1 MSYHLT
7 NHTNTLDAQ
16 SSLMAVI
23 TGAMQTLKPPPRL
36 SVGEWADRERRL
48 SSEASAAAGRWI
60 TSRAEYQR
68 GIMDAISDP
77 TLRDIVV
84 VAGAQVG
91 KTEMLLNVIGF
102 HVHHDPA
109 PILLVQPTLEMAQAF
124 SKDRLAPMLRD
135 TPALK
140 YKVKDPRSRD
150 ANNTT
155 THKVF
160 TGGHIS
166 LVGSNSAAGLAS
178 RPIRIVLCDEVDR
191 YPSSAG
197 SEGSPILLAR
207 KRSATFHNRK
217 MVMVST
223 PTNKGASM
231 IESQYEESDKR
242 QYFVPCEDCGTVQT
256 LKWSQVQWEKDR
268 PETAF
273 YSCEAC
279 GSVWDDPKRN
289 RAVRKGEWVATADDT
304 GIAGFHING
313 LYSPWTMMA
322 DAVRDFLVAKKAPDT
337 LRVFVNTFLAETWED
352 QGETV
357 GDIDFQSREDDWG
370 EHIPDPIVVVTA
382 GIDVQDDRLELEIV
396 GWGRDEESWSLGYKT
411 LYGDPSTPHLWN
423 DLDNILKVAY
433 TTESG
438 RQLGIRAACI
448 DSGGHYTQAVY
459 NFVRPREGRRIFAIK
474 GMGGEQ
480 RPLVSRPTKNNIG
493 KIKLFAVGTFPI
505 KELIFSRLRVQSE
518 GAGYCHFPAGRSDE
532 YYQQLANSEKIVT
545 KYQKGFP
552 RRDFV
557 KTRTRNEALDC
568 RVYAYAALCILSL
581 NINAVADRVVNAPEP
596 ETQPQPQQ
604 PNPLARRP
612 QRQGGFVNSWR

>member
-1 MSYHLT
+1 
-7 NHTNTLDAQ
+7 
-16 SSLMAVI
+16 MA
-23 TGAMQTLKPPPRL
+23 
-36 SVGEWADRERRL
+36 EWADRERRL
-48 SSEASAAAGRWI
+48 SSEASAAAGRWV

-77 TLRDIVV
+77 RLRDIVV
-84 VAGAQVG
+84 MAGAQVG

-102 HVHHDPA
+102 HIHHDPS

-140 YKVKDPRSRD
+140 GSVKDPRSRD

-178 RPIRIVLCDEVDR
+178 RPIRVVLCDEVDR
-191 YPSSAG
+191 YPPSAG

-256 LKWSQVQWEKDR
+256 LKWSNVKWDKDK
-268 PETAF
+268 PETA
-273 YSCEAC
+273 YYACDSC
-279 GSVWDDPKRN
+279 GSVWDDAKRN
-289 RAVRKGEWVATADDT
+289 RSVRKGEWVATADFT
-304 GIAGFHING
+304 GVAGFHING
-313 LYSPWTMMA
+313 LYSPWTTLA
-322 DAVRDFLVAKKAPDT
+322 DAVRDFLIAKKAPDT

-352 QGETV
+352 AGETINN
-357 GDIDFQSREDDWG
+357 IDFREREEEWG
-370 EHIPDPIVVVTA
+370 ERISDDIVVITA
-382 GIDVQDDRLELEIV
+382 GIDVQDDRIELELV
-396 GWGRDEESWSLGYKT
+396 GWMRDEESYSLAYKT

-423 DLDNILKVAY
+423 DLDNILKASY

-438 RQLGIRAACI
+438 RQLGIRAACV

-474 GMGGEQ
+474 GMAGEQ
-480 RPLVSRPTKNNIG
+480 RPLVGRPSKNNIG
-493 KIKLFAVGTFPI
+493 KIKLFTVGTFPI
-505 KELIFSRLRVQSE
+505 KELIFSRLKVQSE

-552 RRDFV
+552 RREFV

-596 ETQPQPQQ
+596 ETEPQPQQ

-612 QRQGGFVNSWR
+612 RQGGFVNSWR

>member
-1 MSYHLT
+1 MNYQLT
-7 NHTNTLDAQ
+7 SHTSTPDAQ
-16 SSLMAVI
+16 AALQAVI
-23 TGAMQTLKPPPRL
+23 AEAMQTLRPPPRL
-36 SVGEWADRERRL
+36 SVAEWADRERRL
-48 SSEASAAAGRWI
+48 SSEASAAAGRWV

-84 VAGAQVG
+84 MAGAQVG

-140 YKVKDPRSRD
+140 GSVKDPRSRD

-178 RPIRIVLCDEVDR
+178 RPIRVVLCDEVDR
-191 YPSSAG
+191 YPASAG

-242 QYFVPCEDCGTVQT
+242 QFYVPCEDCGTVQT
-256 LKWSQVQWEKDR
+256 LKWSNVKWEKDK
-268 PETAF
+268 PETAI
-273 YSCEAC
+273 YACEAC
-279 GSVWDDPKRN
+279 GSVWDDAKRN
-289 RAVRKGEWVATADDT
+289 RSVRKGQWVATADFT
-304 GIAGFHING
+304 GVAGFHING
-313 LYSPWTMMA
+313 LYSPWTTMS
-322 DAVRDFLVAKKAPDT
+322 DAVRDFLVAKKAADT
-337 LRVFVNTFLAETWED
+337 LRVFINTFLAETFED
-352 QGETV
+352 AGETV
-357 GDIDFQSREDDWG
+357 GDIDFQSREADYSHTLPDDV
-370 EHIPDPIVVVTA
+370 VVVTA
-382 GIDVQDDRLELEIV
+382 GVDVQDDRLELEIV
-396 GWGRDEESWSLGYKT
+396 GWGRDEESWSIDYKT

-423 DLDNILKVAY
+423 DLDNILKGSFV
-433 TTESG
+433 TESG

-493 KIKLFAVGTFPI
+493 KIKLFSIGTFPI
-505 KELIFSRLRVQSE
+505 KELIFSRLRIQSE

-545 KYQKGFP
+545 KYHKGFP

-596 ETQPQPQQ
+596 EPTPQPQQ

-612 QRQGGFVNSWR
+612 RQGGFVNNWR

>member
-1 MSYHLT
+1 M
-7 NHTNTLDAQ
+7 N
-16 SSLMAVI
+16 
-23 TGAMQTLKPPPRL
+23 
-36 SVGEWADRERRL
+36 
-48 SSEASAAAGRWI
+48 
-60 TSRAEYQR
+60 
-68 GIMDAISDP
+68 AISDP

-102 HVHHDPA
+102 HIHHDAA

-178 RPIRIVLCDEVDR
+178 RPIRVVLCDEVDR

-370 EHIPDPIVVVTA
+370 ETVPDEIVVVTA

-433 TTESG
+433 STESG

-612 QRQGGFVNSWR
+612 RQGGFVNSWR

>member
-1 MSYHLT
+1 M
-7 NHTNTLDAQ
+7 
-16 SSLMAVI
+16 
-23 TGAMQTLKPPPRL
+23 
-36 SVGEWADRERRL
+36 GEWADRERRL
-48 SSEASAAAGRWI
+48 SSEASAAAGRWV

-68 GIMDAISDP
+68 GIMDAISDQR
-77 TLRDIVV
+77 LRDIVV
-84 VAGAQVG
+84 MAGAQVG

-102 HVHHDPA
+102 HIHHDPS

-135 TPALK
+135 TPALRGS
-140 YKVKDPRSRD
+140 VKDPRSRD

-178 RPIRIVLCDEVDR
+178 RPIRVVLCDEVDR
-191 YPSSAG
+191 YPPSAG

-256 LKWSQVQWEKDR
+256 LKWSNVKWEKDK
-268 PETAF
+268 PETA
-273 YSCEAC
+273 YYACEAC
-279 GSVWDDPKRN
+279 GSVWDDAKRN
-289 RAVRKGEWVATADDT
+289 RSVRKGEWVATADFT
-304 GIAGFHING
+304 GVAGFHING
-313 LYSPWTMMA
+313 LYSPWTMLA
-322 DAVRDFLVAKKAPDT
+322 DAVRDFLIAKKAPDT

-357 GDIDFQSREDDWG
+357 GDIRFEDREEEFG
-370 EHIPDPIVVVTA
+370 ASIPDDIVVITA
-382 GIDVQDDRLELEIV
+382 GIDVQDDRLELELI
-396 GWGRDEESWSLGYKT
+396 GWGRDEESWSLDYKT

-423 DLDNILKVAY
+423 DLDNILKASY

-438 RQLGIRAACI
+438 RQLGIRAACV

-474 GMGGEQ
+474 GMAGEQ
-480 RPLVSRPTKNNIG
+480 RPLVGRPSKNNIG
-493 KIKLFAVGTFPI
+493 KIKLFTVGTFPI
-505 KELIFSRLRVQSE
+505 KELIFSRLKIQSS

-552 RRDFV
+552 RREFV

-596 ETQPQPQQ
+596 DTEPQPQQ

-612 QRQGGFVNSWR
+612 RQGGFVNSWR

>member
-1 MSYHLT
+1 
-7 NHTNTLDAQ
+7 
-16 SSLMAVI
+16 MA
-23 TGAMQTLKPPPRL
+23 
-36 SVGEWADRERRL
+36 EWADRERRL

-102 HVHHDPA
+102 HIHHDAA

-178 RPIRIVLCDEVDR
+178 RPIRVVLCDEVDR

-223 PTNKGASM
+223 PTNKGTSM
-231 IESQYEESDKR
+231 IESQYQESDQR
-242 QYFVPCEDCGTVQT
+242 QFFVPCEDCGTVQT
-256 LKWSQVQWEKDR
+256 LKWANVQWEKNK

-273 YSCEAC
+273 YNCEAC

-289 RAVRKGEWVATADDT
+289 RAVRKGEWVATADFT

-313 LYSPWTMMA
+313 LYSPWTVLA

-370 EHIPDPIVVVTA
+370 ETVSDDIVVVTA
-382 GIDVQDDRLELEIV
+382 GVDVQDDRLELEIV

-612 QRQGGFVNSWR
+612 RQGGFVNSWR

>member
-1 MSYHLT
+1 
-7 NHTNTLDAQ
+7 
-16 SSLMAVI
+16 V
-23 TGAMQTLKPPPRL
+23 
-36 SVGEWADRERRL
+36 
-48 SSEASAAAGRWI
+48 

-77 TLRDIVV
+77 RLRDIVV
-84 VAGAQVG
+84 MAGAQVG

-102 HVHHDPA
+102 HIHHDPS

-140 YKVKDPRSRD
+140 GSVKDPRSRD

-178 RPIRIVLCDEVDR
+178 RPIRVVLCDEVDR
-191 YPSSAG
+191 YPPSAG

-256 LKWSQVQWEKDR
+256 LKWSNVKWDKDK
-268 PETAF
+268 PETA
-273 YSCEAC
+273 YYACDSC
-279 GSVWDDPKRN
+279 GSVWDDAKRN
-289 RAVRKGEWVATADDT
+289 RSVRKGEWVATADFT
-304 GIAGFHING
+304 GVAGFHITG
-313 LYSPWTMMA
+313 LYSPWTMLA
-322 DAVRDFLVAKKAPDT
+322 DAVRDFLIAKKAPDT

-352 QGETV
+352 AGETV
-357 GDIDFQSREDDWG
+357 GDIRFDDREEEFG
-370 EHIPDPIVVVTA
+370 ANIPDDIVVITA
-382 GIDVQDDRLELEIV
+382 GIDVQDDRLELELV
-396 GWGRDEESWSLGYKT
+396 GWGRDEESWSLDYKT

-423 DLDNILKVAY
+423 DLDNILKASY

-438 RQLGIRAACI
+438 RQLGIRAACV

-474 GMGGEQ
+474 GMAGEQ
-480 RPLVSRPTKNNIG
+480 RPLVGRPSKNNIG
-493 KIKLFAVGTFPI
+493 KIKLFTVGTFPI
-505 KELIFSRLRVQSE
+505 KELIFSRLKIQSE

-552 RRDFV
+552 RREFV

-596 ETQPQPQQ
+596 ETEPQPQQ

-612 QRQGGFVNSWR
+612 RQGGFVNSWR

>member
-1 MSYHLT
+1 
-7 NHTNTLDAQ
+7 
-16 SSLMAVI
+16 MA
-23 TGAMQTLKPPPRL
+23 
-36 SVGEWADRERRL
+36 EWADRERRL
-48 SSEASAAAGRWI
+48 SSEASAAAGRWV

-77 TLRDIVV
+77 RLRDIVV
-84 VAGAQVG
+84 MAGAQVG

-102 HVHHDPA
+102 HIHHDPS

-140 YKVKDPRSRD
+140 GSVKDPRSRD

-178 RPIRIVLCDEVDR
+178 RPIRVVLCDEVDR
-191 YPSSAG
+191 YPPSAG

-256 LKWSQVQWEKDR
+256 LKWSNVKWDKDK
-268 PETAF
+268 PETA
-273 YSCEAC
+273 YYACDSC
-279 GSVWDDPKRN
+279 GSVWDDAKRN
-289 RAVRKGEWVATADDT
+289 RSVRKGEWVTTADFT
-304 GIAGFHING
+304 GVAGFHING
-313 LYSPWTMMA
+313 LYSPWTMLA
-322 DAVRDFLVAKKAPDT
+322 DAVRDFLIAKKAPDT

-357 GDIDFQSREDDWG
+357 GDIRFDDREEEFG
-370 EHIPDPIVVVTA
+370 ANIPDDIVVITA
-382 GIDVQDDRLELEIV
+382 GIDVQDDRLELELV
-396 GWGRDEESWSLGYKT
+396 GWGRDEESWSLDYKT

-423 DLDNILKVAY
+423 DLDNILKASY

-438 RQLGIRAACI
+438 RQLGIRAACV

-474 GMGGEQ
+474 GMAGEQ
-480 RPLVSRPTKNNIG
+480 RPLVGRPSKNNIG
-493 KIKLFAVGTFPI
+493 KIKLFTVGTFPI
-505 KELIFSRLRVQSE
+505 KELIFSRLKIQSE

-552 RRDFV
+552 RREFV

-596 ETQPQPQQ
+596 ETEPQPQQ

-612 QRQGGFVNSWR
+612 RQGGFVNSWR

>member
-1 MSYHLT
+1 MNYQLT
-7 NHTNTLDAQ
+7 NHTSTQDAQ
-16 SSLMAVI
+16 SSLTAVI
-23 TGAMQTLKPPPRL
+23 AEAMQTLKPPPRL

-84 VAGAQVG
+84 MAGAQVG

-102 HVHHDPA
+102 HIHHDAA

-191 YPSSAG
+191 FPVSAG

-242 QYFVPCEDCGTVQT
+242 QYYVPCEDCGTVQT
-256 LKWSQVQWEKDR
+256 LKWKQVQWEKDR
-268 PETAF
+268 PETAC
-273 YSCEAC
+273 YVCEAC
-279 GSVWDDPKRN
+279 GSIWDDPKRN
-289 RAVRKGEWVATADDT
+289 RAVRKGEWIATADFT
-304 GIAGFHING
+304 GVAGFHING
-313 LYSPWTMMA
+313 IYSPWTVMA
-322 DAVRDFLVAKKAPDT
+322 DAVRDFLVAKKSADT
-337 LRVFVNTFLAETWED
+337 LRVFVNTFLAETFED
-352 QGETV
+352 KGETV
-357 GDIDFQSREDDWG
+357 GEIDFREREQDWSG
-370 EHIPDPIVVVTA
+370 SIPDDVVVITA
-382 GIDVQDDRLELEIV
+382 GIDVQDSYLAVEVI
-396 GWGRDEESWSLGYKT
+396 GWGRDECSFSLEWLT

-423 DLDNILKVAY
+423 DLDNILKASY

-493 KIKLFAVGTFPI
+493 KIKLFAIGTFPI
-505 KELIFSRLRVQSE
+505 KELIFSRLKVQSE
-518 GAGYCHFPAGRSDE
+518 GAGFCHFPAGRSDE
-532 YYQQLANSEKIVT
+532 YYQQLTNSEKIVT

-596 ETQPQPQQ
+596 QAPPQPQQ
-604 PNPLARRP
+604 SNPLARRP
-612 QRQGGFVNSWR
+612 KQGGFVNSWR

>member
-1 MSYHLT
+1 MNYHLT

-84 VAGAQVG
+84 MAGAQVG

-102 HVHHDPA
+102 HIHHDAA

-191 YPSSAG
+191 FPVSAG

-231 IESQYEESDKR
+231 IESQYAESDQR
-242 QYFVPCEDCGTVQT
+242 QYYVPCEDCGTVQT
-256 LKWSQVQWEKDR
+256 LKWGQVQWEKDK
-268 PETAF
+268 PDTAC
-273 YSCEAC
+273 YVCESC

-289 RAVRKGEWVATADDT
+289 RSVRKGQWVATADYN

-313 LYSPWTMMA
+313 IYSPWTVMA
-322 DAVRDFLVAKKAPDT
+322 DAVRDFLVAKKSADT

-357 GDIDFQSREDDWG
+357 GDIDFQSREDNWG
-370 EHIPDPIVVVTA
+370 DAVPDDIVVVTA
-382 GIDVQDDRLELEIV
+382 GVDVQDDRLELEIV

-423 DLDNILKVAY
+423 DLDNILKASY

-505 KELIFSRLRVQSE
+505 KELIFSRLKVQSE
-518 GAGYCHFPAGRSDE
+518 GAGFCHFPAGRSDE

-604 PNPLARRP
+604 SNPLARRP
-612 QRQGGFVNSWR
+612 RQGGFVNSWR

>member
-1 MSYHLT
+1 
-7 NHTNTLDAQ
+7 
-16 SSLMAVI
+16 V
-23 TGAMQTLKPPPRL
+23 
-36 SVGEWADRERRL
+36 
-48 SSEASAAAGRWI
+48 

-77 TLRDIVV
+77 RLRDIVV
-84 VAGAQVG
+84 MAGAQVG

-102 HVHHDPA
+102 HIHHDPS

-140 YKVKDPRSRD
+140 GSVKDPRSRD

-178 RPIRIVLCDEVDR
+178 RPIRVVLCDEVDR
-191 YPSSAG
+191 YPPSAG

-256 LKWSQVQWEKDR
+256 LKWSNVKWDKDK
-268 PETAF
+268 PETA
-273 YSCEAC
+273 YYACDSC
-279 GSVWDDPKRN
+279 GSVWDDAKRN
-289 RAVRKGEWVATADDT
+289 RSVRKGEWVATADFT
-304 GIAGFHING
+304 GVAGFHING
-313 LYSPWTMMA
+313 LYSPWTTLA
-322 DAVRDFLVAKKAPDT
+322 DAVRDFLIAKKAPDT

-352 QGETV
+352 AGETINN
-357 GDIDFQSREDDWG
+357 IDFREREEEWG
-370 EHIPDPIVVVTA
+370 ERISDDIVVITA
-382 GIDVQDDRLELEIV
+382 GIDVQDDRIELELV
-396 GWGRDEESWSLGYKT
+396 GWMRDEESYSLAYKT

-423 DLDNILKVAY
+423 DLDNILKASY

-438 RQLGIRAACI
+438 RQLGIRAACV
-448 DSGGHYTQAVY
+448 DSGGRYTQAVY

-474 GMGGEQ
+474 GMAGEQ
-480 RPLVSRPTKNNIG
+480 RPLVGRPSKNNIG
-493 KIKLFAVGTFPI
+493 KIKLFTVGTFPI
-505 KELIFSRLRVQSE
+505 KELIFSRLKVQSE

-552 RRDFV
+552 RREFV

-596 ETQPQPQQ
+596 ETEPQPQQ

-612 QRQGGFVNSWR
+612 RQGGFVNSWR

>member
-1 MSYHLT
+1 M
-7 NHTNTLDAQ
+7 
-16 SSLMAVI
+16 
-23 TGAMQTLKPPPRL
+23 
-36 SVGEWADRERRL
+36 GEWADRERRL
-48 SSEASAAAGRWI
+48 SSEASAAAGRWV

-68 GIMDAISDP
+68 GIMDAISDQR
-77 TLRDIVV
+77 LRDIVV
-84 VAGAQVG
+84 MAGAQVG

-102 HVHHDPA
+102 HIHHDPS

-135 TPALK
+135 TPALRGS
-140 YKVKDPRSRD
+140 VKDPRSRD

-178 RPIRIVLCDEVDR
+178 RPIRVVLCDEVDR
-191 YPSSAG
+191 YPPSAG

-256 LKWSQVQWEKDR
+256 LKWSNVKWDKDK
-268 PETAF
+268 PETA
-273 YSCEAC
+273 YYACEAC
-279 GSVWDDPKRN
+279 GSVWDDAKRN
-289 RAVRKGEWVATADDT
+289 RSVRKGEWVATADFT
-304 GIAGFHING
+304 GVAGFHING
-313 LYSPWTMMA
+313 LYSPWTMLA
-322 DAVRDFLVAKKAPDT
+322 DAVRDFLIAKKAPDT

-357 GDIDFQSREDDWG
+357 GDIRFEDREEEFG
-370 EHIPDPIVVVTA
+370 ASIPDDIVVITA
-382 GIDVQDDRLELEIV
+382 GIDVQDDRLELELI
-396 GWGRDEESWSLGYKT
+396 GWGRDEESWSLDYKT

-423 DLDNILKVAY
+423 DLDNILKASY

-438 RQLGIRAACI
+438 RQLGIRAACV

-474 GMGGEQ
+474 GMAGEQ
-480 RPLVSRPTKNNIG
+480 RPLVGRPSKNNIG
-493 KIKLFAVGTFPI
+493 KIKLFTVGTFPI
-505 KELIFSRLRVQSE
+505 KELIFSRLKIQSE

-552 RRDFV
+552 RREFV

-596 ETQPQPQQ
+596 ETEPQPQQ

-612 QRQGGFVNSWR
+612 RQGGFVNSWR

>member
-1 MSYHLT
+1 MNYQLT
-7 NHTNTLDAQ
+7 NHTTTLDAQ
-16 SSLMAVI
+16 ASLMAVI
-23 TGAMQTLKPPPRL
+23 VGAMQTLKPPPRL

-48 SSEASAAAGRWI
+48 SSEASAAAGRWV

-77 TLRDIVV
+77 RLRDIVV
-84 VAGAQVG
+84 MAGAQVG

-102 HVHHDPA
+102 HIHHDPS

-140 YKVKDPRSRD
+140 GSVKDPRSRD

-178 RPIRIVLCDEVDR
+178 RPIRVVLCDEVDR
-191 YPSSAG
+191 YPPSAG

-256 LKWSQVQWEKDR
+256 LKWSNVKWEKDK
-268 PETAF
+268 PETA
-273 YSCEAC
+273 YYACEAC
-279 GSVWDDPKRN
+279 GSVWDDAKRN
-289 RAVRKGEWVATADDT
+289 RSVRKGEWVATADFT
-304 GIAGFHING
+304 GVAGFHING
-313 LYSPWTMMA
+313 LYSPWTMLA
-322 DAVRDFLVAKKAPDT
+322 DAVRDFLIAKKAPDT

-352 QGETV
+352 AGETV
-357 GDIDFQSREDDWG
+357 GDIRFDDREEEFG
-370 EHIPDPIVVVTA
+370 ANIPDEIVVITA
-382 GIDVQDDRLELEIV
+382 GIDVQDDRLELELV
-396 GWGRDEESWSLGYKT
+396 GWGRDEESWSLDYKT

-423 DLDNILKVAY
+423 DLDNILKASY

-438 RQLGIRAACI
+438 RQLGIRAACV

-474 GMGGEQ
+474 GMAGEQ
-480 RPLVSRPTKNNIG
+480 RPLVGRPSKNNIG
-493 KIKLFAVGTFPI
+493 KIKLFTVGTFPI
-505 KELIFSRLRVQSE
+505 KELIFSRLKIQSS

-552 RRDFV
+552 RREFV

-596 ETQPQPQQ
+596 ETEPQPQQ

-612 QRQGGFVNSWR
+612 RQGGFVNSWR

>member
-1 MSYHLT
+1 MNYHLT

-16 SSLMAVI
+16 ASLKAVI
-23 TGAMQTLKPPPRL
+23 VSAMQTLKPPPKL
-36 SVGEWADRERRL
+36 SVAKWADRERRL
-48 SSEASAAAGRWI
+48 SSEASAAAGRWV

-77 TLRDIVV
+77 RLRDIVV
-84 VAGAQVG
+84 MAGAQVG

-102 HVHHDPA
+102 HIHHDAA
-109 PILLVQPTLEMAQAF
+109 PILCVMPTLEMAQAF

-135 TPALK
+135 TPALRGS
-140 YKVKDPRSRD
+140 VKDPRSRD

-178 RPIRIVLCDEVDR
+178 RPIRVVLCDEVDR
-191 YPSSAG
+191 YPPSAG

-256 LKWSQVQWEKDR
+256 LKWSNVKWEKDK
-268 PETAF
+268 PETA
-273 YSCEAC
+273 YYACEAC
-279 GSVWDDPKRN
+279 GSVWDDAKRN
-289 RAVRKGEWVATADDT
+289 RSVRKGEWVATADFT
-304 GIAGFHING
+304 GVAGFHING
-313 LYSPWTMMA
+313 LYSPWTMLA
-322 DAVRDFLVAKKAPDT
+322 DAARDFLIAKKAPDT

-352 QGETV
+352 AGETIS
-357 GDIDFQSREDDWG
+357 DIRFEDREEDFG
-370 EHIPDPIVVVTA
+370 ANIPDDIVVITA
-382 GIDVQDDRLELEIV
+382 GIDVQDDRLELELV
-396 GWGRDEESWSLGYKT
+396 GWGRDEESWSLDYKT

-423 DLDNILKVAY
+423 DLDNILKASY

-438 RQLGIRAACI
+438 RQLGIRAACV

-474 GMGGEQ
+474 GMAGEQ
-480 RPLVSRPTKNNIG
+480 RPLVGRPSKNNIG
-493 KIKLFAVGTFPI
+493 KIKLFTVGTFPI
-505 KELIFSRLRVQSE
+505 KELIFSRLKVQSE

-552 RRDFV
+552 RREFV

-596 ETQPQPQQ
+596 ETEPQPQQ

-612 QRQGGFVNSWR
+612 RQGGFVNSWR

>member
-1 MSYHLT
+1 
-7 NHTNTLDAQ
+7 
-16 SSLMAVI
+16 
-23 TGAMQTLKPPPRL
+23 
-36 SVGEWADRERRL
+36 
-48 SSEASAAAGRWI
+48 
-60 TSRAEYQR
+60 
-68 GIMDAISDP
+68 MDAISDP
-77 TLRDIVV
+77 RLRDIVV
-84 VAGAQVG
+84 MAGAQVG

-102 HVHHDPA
+102 HIHHDPS

-140 YKVKDPRSRD
+140 GSVKDPRSRD

-178 RPIRIVLCDEVDR
+178 RPIRVVLCDEVDR
-191 YPSSAG
+191 YPPSAG

-256 LKWSQVQWEKDR
+256 LKWSNVKWDKDK
-268 PETAF
+268 PETA
-273 YSCEAC
+273 YYACDSC
-279 GSVWDDPKRN
+279 GSVWDDAKRN
-289 RAVRKGEWVATADDT
+289 RSVRKGEWVATADFT
-304 GIAGFHING
+304 GVAGFHING
-313 LYSPWTMMA
+313 LYSPWTTLA
-322 DAVRDFLVAKKAPDT
+322 DAVRDFLIAKKAPDT

-352 QGETV
+352 AGETINN
-357 GDIDFQSREDDWG
+357 IDFREREEEWG
-370 EHIPDPIVVVTA
+370 ERISDDIVVITA
-382 GIDVQDDRLELEIV
+382 GIDVQDDRIELELV
-396 GWGRDEESWSLGYKT
+396 GWMRDEESYSLAYKT

-423 DLDNILKVAY
+423 DLDNILKASY

-438 RQLGIRAACI
+438 RSLGIRAACV

-474 GMGGEQ
+474 GMAGEQ
-480 RPLVSRPTKNNIG
+480 RPLVGRPSKNNIG
-493 KIKLFAVGTFPI
+493 KIKLFTVGTFPI
-505 KELIFSRLRVQSE
+505 KELIFSRLKIQSE

-552 RRDFV
+552 RREFV

-596 ETQPQPQQ
+596 ETEPQPQQ

-612 QRQGGFVNSWR
+612 RQGGFVNSWR

>member
-1 MSYHLT
+1 MNYQLT

-16 SSLMAVI
+16 ASLQAVI
-23 TGAMQTLKPPPRL
+23 VSAMQTLKPPPKL
-36 SVGEWADRERRL
+36 SVAKWADRERRL
-48 SSEASAAAGRWI
+48 SSEASAAAGRWV

-77 TLRDIVV
+77 RLRDIVV
-84 VAGAQVG
+84 MAGAQVG

-102 HVHHDPA
+102 HIHHDPS

-140 YKVKDPRSRD
+140 GSVKDPRSRD

-178 RPIRIVLCDEVDR
+178 RPIRVVLCDEVDR
-191 YPSSAG
+191 YPPSAG

-256 LKWSQVQWEKDR
+256 LKWSNVKWDKDK
-268 PETAF
+268 PETA
-273 YSCEAC
+273 YYACDSC
-279 GSVWDDPKRN
+279 GSVWDDAKRN
-289 RAVRKGEWVATADDT
+289 RSVRKGEWVATADFT
-304 GIAGFHING
+304 GVAGFHING
-313 LYSPWTMMA
+313 LYSPWTMLA
-322 DAVRDFLVAKKAPDT
+322 DAVRDFLIAKKAPDT

-357 GDIDFQSREDDWG
+357 GDIRFEDREEDFGAS
-370 EHIPDPIVVVTA
+370 IPDDIVVITA
-382 GIDVQDDRLELEIV
+382 GIDVQDDRLELELV
-396 GWGRDEESWSLGYKT
+396 GWGRDEESWSLDYKT

-423 DLDNILKVAY
+423 DLDNILKASY

-438 RQLGIRAACI
+438 RSLGIRAACV

-474 GMGGEQ
+474 GMAGEQ
-480 RPLVSRPTKNNIG
+480 RPLVGRPSKNNIG
-493 KIKLFAVGTFPI
+493 KIKLFTVGTFPI
-505 KELIFSRLRVQSE
+505 KELIFSRLKIQSE

-552 RRDFV
+552 RREFV

-596 ETQPQPQQ
+596 ETEPQPQQ

-612 QRQGGFVNSWR
+612 RQGGFVNSWR

>member
-1 MSYHLT
+1 
-7 NHTNTLDAQ
+7 
-16 SSLMAVI
+16 
-23 TGAMQTLKPPPRL
+23 
-36 SVGEWADRERRL
+36 VGEWADRERRL
-48 SSEASAAAGRWI
+48 SSEASAAAGRWV

-68 GIMDAISDP
+68 GIMDAISDQR
-77 TLRDIVV
+77 LRDIVV
-84 VAGAQVG
+84 MAGAQVG

-102 HVHHDPA
+102 HIHHDPS

-135 TPALK
+135 TPALRGS
-140 YKVKDPRSRD
+140 VKDPRSRD

-178 RPIRIVLCDEVDR
+178 RPIRVVLCDEVDR
-191 YPSSAG
+191 YPPSAG

-256 LKWSQVQWEKDR
+256 LKWSNVKWEKDK
-268 PETAF
+268 PETA
-273 YSCEAC
+273 YYACEAC
-279 GSVWDDPKRN
+279 GSVWDDAKRN
-289 RAVRKGEWVATADDT
+289 RSVRKGEWVATADFT
-304 GIAGFHING
+304 GVAGFHING
-313 LYSPWTMMA
+313 LYSPWTMLA
-322 DAVRDFLVAKKAPDT
+322 DAVRDFLIAKKAPDT

-357 GDIDFQSREDDWG
+357 GDIRFEDREEEFG
-370 EHIPDPIVVVTA
+370 ASIPDDIVVITA
-382 GIDVQDDRLELEIV
+382 GIDVQDDRLELELI
-396 GWGRDEESWSLGYKT
+396 GWGRDEESWSLDYKT

-423 DLDNILKVAY
+423 DLDNILKASY

-438 RQLGIRAACI
+438 RQLGIRAACV

-474 GMGGEQ
+474 GMAGEQ
-480 RPLVSRPTKNNIG
+480 RPLVGRPSKNNIG
-493 KIKLFAVGTFPI
+493 KIKLFTVGTFPI
-505 KELIFSRLRVQSE
+505 KELIFSRLKIQSS

-552 RRDFV
+552 RREFV

-596 ETQPQPQQ
+596 DTEPQPQQ

-612 QRQGGFVNSWR
+612 RQGGFVNSWR

>member
-1 MSYHLT
+1 
-7 NHTNTLDAQ
+7 
-16 SSLMAVI
+16 
-23 TGAMQTLKPPPRL
+23 
-36 SVGEWADRERRL
+36 
-48 SSEASAAAGRWI
+48 
-60 TSRAEYQR
+60 
-68 GIMDAISDP
+68 MDAISDP

-140 YKVKDPRSRD
+140 HKVKDPRSRD

-178 RPIRIVLCDEVDR
+178 RPIRVVLCDEVDR

-231 IESQYEESDKR
+231 IESQYQESDQR
-242 QYFVPCEDCGTVQT
+242 QFFVPCEDCGTVQT
-256 LKWSQVQWEKDR
+256 LKWAQVQWEKDR

-289 RAVRKGEWVATADDT
+289 RSVRKGEWVATGDFT

-313 LYSPWTMMA
+313 LYSPWTVLS

-370 EHIPDPIVVVTA
+370 EQIPDPIVVVTA

-604 PNPLARRP
+604 SNPLARRP
-612 QRQGGFVNSWR
+612 RQGGFVNSWR

>member
-1 MSYHLT
+1 MG
-7 NHTNTLDAQ
+7 Q
-16 SSLMAVI
+16 
-23 TGAMQTLKPPPRL
+23 
-36 SVGEWADRERRL
+36 WADRERRL

-84 VAGAQVG
+84 MAGAQVG

-102 HVHHDPA
+102 HIHHDPA

-191 YPSSAG
+191 FPVSAG

-256 LKWSQVQWEKDR
+256 LKWKQVQWEKDR
-268 PETAF
+268 PETAC
-273 YSCEAC
+273 YVCESC

-289 RAVRKGEWVATADDT
+289 RSVRKGQWVATADFT
-304 GIAGFHING
+304 GVAGFHING
-313 LYSPWTMMA
+313 IYSPWTVMA
-322 DAVRDFLVAKKAPDT
+322 DAVRDFLVAKKSADT
-337 LRVFVNTFLAETWED
+337 LRVFVNTFLAETFED
-352 QGETV
+352 KGETV
-357 GDIDFQSREDDWG
+357 GEIDFRDREQDWSG
-370 EHIPDPIVVVTA
+370 TIPDDVVVITA
-382 GIDVQDDRLELEIV
+382 GIDVQDSYLAVEVI
-396 GWGRDEESWSLGYKT
+396 GWGRDECSFSLEWLT

-423 DLDNILKVAY
+423 DLDNILKASF

-581 NINAVADRVVNAPEP
+581 NINAVADRVVNAPEQ
-596 ETQPQPQQ
+596 ETKPQPQQ
-604 PNPLARRP
+604 SNPLARRP
-612 QRQGGFVNSWR
+612 RQGGFVNSWR